1 MVCTLSNLNEE
12 QLREIQDLE
21 NELDRSLLAFFC
33 FDLQPAHLDAE
44 SVQRIQRLEKDL
56 GVALMAVQETI

>member
-21 NELDRSLLAFFC
+21 NELGRSLLAFSC
-33 FDLQPAHLDAE
+33 FDLQPAHLDAG

-56 GVALMAVQETI
+56 GVALMAV